1 MIEPGTPER
10 EEARLGILRELE
22 ILDTTNESSLDELTA
37 LAAEVLGIPIVLI
50 SLVDKDRQWF
60 KSKVG
65 MDASE
70 TPRNISFCGHAIL
83 DTKTLIVEDAS
94 KDLRF
99 FDNPLV
105 VGAPHVTFYA
115 GVPLEVGGEFIGT
128 FCAID
133 SQKRVITSRQKELL
147 ELIARQVQTQL
158 KHRYSVI
165 TSKKLNLKLLDLTL
179 EIETEKNKLAAFSKN
194 KANFY
199 SQMNHE
205 IRTPLQSLLGSL
217 ELLRKAEDSKSRQE
231 YEKSAAAC
239 AEFLLTVT
247 NDLLDLGKI
256 ESDSIDMVSSN
267 FSLSDLL
274 ERLKLITMSMFSGKD
289 IKVQFNHQHPEGIWI
304 YGDKNRLT
312 QVFLNLISNA
322 FKYTDR
328 GEIEIKTIYHMEK
341 QKLEFSV
348 TDSGIGIPDAVLKN
362 IFNQYYRVDHGDKK
376 ERPGTGI
383 GLYLVKR
390 LTEKMNGKITVE
402 SKVGIGSCFLIDV
415 PAGIS
420 NEESN
425 HSSKCSSGL
434 PPNLKILVADD
445 NMMILKITKKMLEQ
459 SGATVDFAYNGKDA
473 AEKAA
478 ASDYD
483 LILMDTNMPI
493 LDGLQATAAIRKS
506 DAKRAQEGKSLV
518 IISYSANAGDSVE
531 GAALYDG
538 FILKP
543 TSLEGLVSGICKVLN
558 KKAACL

>member
-1 MIEPGTPER
+1 MIEPGMPER

-22 ILDTTNESSLDELTA
+22 ILDTTNEASLDELTA
-37 LAAEVLGIPIVLI
+37 LAAEVLGVPTVLI

-65 MDASE
+65 LGASE
-70 TPRNISFCGHAIL
+70 TPRNVSFCGHAIL
-83 DTKTLIVEDAS
+83 DTKTLIVEDAT

-133 SQKRVITSRQKELL
+133 SKKRVVSPRQKELL

-158 KHRYSVI
+158 KHRYAVI
-165 TSKKLNLKLLDLTL
+165 SSKKLNLKLFDLTL

-205 IRTPLQSLLGSL
+205 IRTPLQGLLGSL
-217 ELLRKAEDSKSRQE
+217 ELLSKAEDLTSRQE

-247 NDLLDLGKI
+247 NDILDLGKI
-256 ESDSIDMVSSN
+256 ESDSIDMVSTT
-267 FSLSDLL
+267 FSLSELL
-274 ERLKLITMSMFSGKD
+274 ERLKLITTSMFSGKD
-289 IKVQFNHQHPEGIWI
+289 IKVKFNHLLPEGVWI

-328 GEIEIKTIYHMEK
+328 GEIEIKTSYHMQK
-341 QKLEFSV
+341 QKLDFSV
-348 TDSGIGIPDAVLKN
+348 TDSGIGIPDSVLKN

-390 LTEKMNGKITVE
+390 LTEKMNGEITVV
-402 SKVGIGSCFLIDV
+402 SKVGVGSCFSIEV
-415 PAGIS
+415 PMGLS

-425 HSSKCSSGL
+425 FEAKGSNAL

-473 AEKAA
+473 AEKAVS
-478 ASDYD
+478 SDYD

-493 LDGLQATAAIRKS
+493 LDGLQATAAIRKAE
-506 DAKRAQEGKSLV
+506 AKRAQSGKSLV

-543 TSLEGLVSGICKVLN
+543 TTLEGLVSGICKVLN
-558 KKAACL
+558 KKAA

>member
-1 MIEPGTPER
+1 MIEPGMPDR

-22 ILDTTNESSLDELTA
+22 ILDTTNEATLDELTA

-65 MDASE
+65 LDAPE
-70 TPRNISFCGHAIL
+70 TPRNVSFCGHAIL
-83 DTKTLIVEDAS
+83 DSKTLIVEDAS

-133 SQKRVITSRQKELL
+133 SQKRVMSARQKELL
-147 ELIARQVQTQL
+147 ELMARQVQTQL
-158 KHRYSVI
+158 KHRHSVI
-165 TSKKLNLKLLDLTL
+165 TSKKLNIKLFDLTL
-179 EIETEKNKLAAFSKN
+179 EIENEKNKIAAFYKN

-199 SQMNHE
+199 AQMNHE
-205 IRTPLQSLLGSL
+205 IRTPLQGLLGSL
-217 ELLRKAEDSKSRQE
+217 ELLRKAENLKDREE

-247 NDLLDLGKI
+247 NDILDLGKI
-256 ESDSIDMVSSN
+256 ESDTIDMVSSS

-289 IKVQFNHQHPEGIWI
+289 ITVKFKHQLPDEIWI

-328 GEIEIKTIYHMEK
+328 GEIEIKTSYHMEK
-341 QKLEFSV
+341 QKLDFSV
-348 TDSGIGIPDAVLKN
+348 TDSGIGISEKVLKN

-390 LTEKMNGKITVE
+390 LTEKMNGEITVV
-402 SKVGIGSCFLIDV
+402 SKVGVGSCFSIEV
-415 PAGIS
+415 PMAVS
-420 NEESN
+420 NGGAKLES
-425 HSSKCSSGL
+425 SCSTGL

-459 SGATVDFAYNGKDA
+459 SGAQVDFAYHGKDA

-478 ASDYD
+478 KGDYD

-493 LDGLQATAAIRKS
+493 LDGLQATAEIRKS
-506 DAKRAQEGKSLV
+506 EAGKARAGKPLV

-543 TSLEGLVSGICKVLN
+543 TSLEGLVSGICKVWN
-558 KKAACL
+558 NKAA